1 MKAVQVVITPKPMPK
16 AKATIRA
23 AQDVPKAFQDKS
35 FQDRTRIR
43 AEDHGLGVSKRPKL
57 YDLKPNPSPVVNI
70 NIFGGLPGSGA
81 ASSSGAWACILFY
94 VFSWSSVLQILALFF
109 SSLQMA
115 YPGSCRSW
123 PPSWEQL
130 EQASTQRHL
139 QVRRRQ
145 QVILLPQGPSF
156 RS

>member
-1 MKAVQVVITPKPMPK
+1 MKAAQVVITPKPMPK

-94 VFSWSSVLQILALFF
+94 VFSWSSVLQVLALFF
-109 SSLQMA
+109 
-115 YPGSCRSW
+115 
-123 PPSWEQL
+123 
-130 EQASTQRHL
+130 
-139 QVRRRQ
+139 
-145 QVILLPQGPSF
+145 
-156 RS
+156 